1 MKHPLEREH
10 THPKKEVPP
19 VKGPEDSDVM
29 KIITER
35 KNNPAHPTGYRTGP
49 PRSEKTK
56 QTQINKLVEKRDPNA
71 GKRKIKTKTTKTK
84 VTPLPPPSPPSPKLP
99 PDHYSPPSA
108 IDKIKKKFIDKI
120 KKIKKRTNIV
130 NPLNPFKNL

>member
-1 MKHPLEREH
+1 KLRSQGSSFKMMGSSPMKHPLEREH

-56 QTQINKLVEKRDPNA
+56 QNSNKQV
-71 GKRKIKTKTTKTK
+71 G
-84 VTPLPPPSPPSPKLP
+84 
-99 PDHYSPPSA
+99 
-108 IDKIKKKFIDKI
+108 
-120 KKIKKRTNIV
+120 
-130 NPLNPFKNL
+130 